1 MTVKLIR
8 MSSGE
13 DLIATV
19 ISEDDKILTIK
30 DSIVAVPTGTGSIGF
45 VPWSPLLNKSQK
57 ELGVNK
63 SFVVYIAEVDDDV
76 LNQYNKMFNRLVT
89 PPRKII
95 T

>member
-1 MTVKLIR
+1 MSVKLIR

-13 DLIATV
+13 DLITTV
-19 ISEDDKILTIK
+19 ITEEEKTITLK

-45 VPWSPLLNKSQK
+45 VPWSPLLNKSEK
-57 ELGVNK
+57 EIVVNK
-63 SFVVYIAEVDDDV
+63 SFVVYVAEVDDDV

-89 PPRKII
+89 PPKKII

>member
-1 MTVKLIR
+1 

-13 DLIATV
+13 DLITTV
-19 ISEDDKILTIK
+19 VTEEEKTITLK

-45 VPWSPLLNKSQK
+45 VPWSPLLNKSEK
-57 ELGVNK
+57 EVVVNK

-89 PPRKII
+89 PPKKII